1 MTPPTRKEGFVVK
14 ELPDE
19 ILVYDTERHEAHCL
33 NPTAAFVWKHCDGE
47 KSVKQIAELL
57 RAELDV
63 RDAEELVW
71 WALHRLGKARLL
83 TEPASPPPKVAGRS
97 RRELVRRLGLV
108 GGLSVLIP
116 VVSSIDRADSCRSG
130 GNMRA
135 HRRVR
140 RPARRDALRP
150 PLHED
155 LSIWRLLLTAAR
167 RDAPLWRVADA
178 SDSAPPLARG

>member
-1 MTPPTRKEGFVVK
+1 MMAPHARKEGFVVRK
-14 ELPDE
+14 LAHQ
-19 ILVYDTERHEAHCL
+19 ILVYDTERHRAHCL
-33 NPTAAFVWKHCDGE
+33 
-47 KSVKQIAELL
+47 
-57 RAELDV
+57 
-63 RDAEELVW
+63 
-71 WALHRLGKARLL
+71 
-83 TEPASPPPKVAGRS
+83 
-97 RRELVRRLGLV
+97 
-108 GGLSVLIP
+108 
-116 VVSSIDRADSCRSG
+116 IDRADSCRSG